1 MDNIEK
7 LVRSRRS
14 VRTFD
19 DRAVDAETRAKLQA
33 FIEKLDNPYG
43 LTIEYRLLD
52 AKEHKLSSPVV
63 SGGELYVGGKMK
75 RTEHMEEAFGYSF
88 EQLVLYAQ
96 SLGLGTVWIGG
107 TMDRGVFEKAME
119 LGEGEVMPCVSPLAY
134 PGKKMALRESMM
146 RKGLKADDR
155 RPFGE
160 LFFDGSLD
168 VPLTAEKAGKLA
180 FPLEMVRWAPSAVN
194 KQPWRVIV
202 TDKAAHFYLK
212 KAKGF
217 ADGGAG
223 NMQKIDMGIA
233 LCHFELAAKE
243 RGLTVSFALSDPG
256 LETSADMEYIASYN
270 I

>member
-1 MDNIEK
+1 MENIEK
-7 LVRSRRS
+7 LVRERRS

-19 DRAVDAETRAKLQA
+19 ERAIDAGS
-33 FIEKLDNPYG
+33 IEKLRTFMAGIDNPYG
-43 LTIEYRLLD
+43 IPVEFKLLD

-63 SGGELYVGGKMK
+63 SGGELYVGGKIK
-75 RTEHMEEAFGYSF
+75 RGAHMEEAFGYAF
-88 EQLVLYAQ
+88 ELLVLCAQ

-119 LGEGEVMPCVSPLAY
+119 LGEGEVMPCVSPLGY

-155 RPFGE
+155 RPFEE
-160 LFFDGSLD
+160 LFFDGSFD
-168 VPLTAEKAGKLA
+168 MPLTAEKAGKLA

-194 KQPWRVIV
+194 KQPWRVV
-202 TDKAAHFYLK
+202 LTDSAAHFYLK

-217 ADGGAG
+217 SDGGAG

-233 LCHFELAAKE
+233 LCHFALGAKE
-243 RGLTVSFALSDPG
+243 AGLDVNFSLSDPG
-256 LETSADMEYIASYN
+256 IKTVPDTEYIASYN